1 MKEKLI
7 EKDHHAWVDILRIF
21 ACFLVVL
28 SHTSDPF
35 IGQFENNYSEFVNGS
50 FLGSIVRSC
59 VPLFIMISGYLLLS
73 DNLSNMAAFY
83 NKRAKRLL
91 IPFITWSILLP
102 VLYFLYVNYTSLGLG
117 SDLVKADFT
126 AGATW
131 KKIYF
136 SVLNFNY
143 DTTVLWYMYML
154 FGLYLFLP
162 IIGGWLQNTS
172 KENIQYYLMIWIF
185 TLFLPYIE
193 RIAPALGYG
202 GNFGN
207 FGILGVCDW
216 NIHGTF
222 YYFSGYM
229 GYMVLAHYLRTYPL
243 TWNWSITL
251 IVALSMFLIGF
262 LITFLGT
269 LNVLESPV
277 DRYKKIEVVWNFVG
291 INVFL
296 MTVSLFIVF
305 QKIKVKKRAW
315 VAKLSSLTL
324 GIYLCHFV
332 IVQLFYDLLHPIS
345 EGIPAFFRILLIAC
359 CTFISSLILVFII
372 SKIKI
377 LRKTIM

>member
-7 EKDHHAWVDILRIF
+7 EKDHHAWIDILRIF

-28 SHTSDPF
+28 SHSSDPF

-50 FLGSIVRSC
+50 LLGSIVRSC

-73 DNLSNMAAFY
+73 ENLNNMAAFY
-83 NKRAKRLL
+83 NKRAKRLI
-91 IPFITWSILLP
+91 IPFVTWSVLLP
-102 VLYFLYVNYTSLGLG
+102 ILYFLYVNYTSPGLS
-117 SDLVKADFT
+117 SDLEKNGFT

-131 KKIYF
+131 KNIYF

-143 DTTVLWYMYML
+143 ATTVLWYMYML

-162 IIGGWLQNTS
+162 IIGSWLQNTS
-172 KENIQYYLMIWIF
+172 KKNIQCYLIIWVF

-193 RIAPALGYG
+193 QIAPALGYS

-207 FGILGVCDW
+207 YGILGVCDW
-216 NIHGTF
+216 NIQGTF

-243 TWNWSITL
+243 TWSWKVTL
-251 IVALSMFLIGF
+251 LVALILFSVGF
-262 LITFLGT
+262 AITFLGT
-269 LNVLESPV
+269 LSVLKSPI
-277 DRYKKIEVVWNFVG
+277 DRYKNIEVVWNFVG

-296 MTVSLFIVF
+296 MTVSIFIVF
-305 QKIKVKKRAW
+305 QKINVKKRPW
-315 VAKLSSLTL
+315 VTKLSSLTL
-324 GIYLCHFV
+324 GVYLCHFV
-332 IVQLFYDLLHPIS
+332 IVQLFYDLIHPIS
-345 EGIPAFFRILLIAC
+345 DGIPAFFRILLIAC
-359 CTFISSLILVFII
+359 CTFISAMITVFII
-372 SKIKI
+372 SLSKI